1 MSNVRRILTL
11 QNGGLLGIGK
21 VYTILPLISSEW
33 VLAKEELV
41 LYGIIINEA

>member
-21 VYTILPLISSEW
+21 AHTILPLISSEW
-33 VLAKEELV
+33 LLVEEELV